1 MAIEPRVSQKMSMV
15 LIGDRL
21 VKKSVAAIK
30 LGVSLRTIDR
40 LIQKGILEKVFVG
53 SAPRI
58 RLSQLERL
66 IERGS

>member
-1 MAIEPRVSQKMSMV
+1 MATEPATLQIQSGI

-53 SAPRI
+53 SAPRL
-58 RLSQLERL
+58 RLSQLDRL
-66 IERGS
+66 VERGG